1 MNLVRF
7 LSGNK
12 LGWYHELPRPYLLIA
27 AGFFNILNC
36 INQTDVFLSEID
48 GKERKTEMKRHVL
61 SILVNDYAGVLSR
74 VAGLFSRRGYNIDSL
89 SVGETETLGVSR
101 ITVVVICD
109 DDAIEQI
116 IKQVEK
122 LIDVRRVVDMTT
134 RQAVFRELALI
145 KVGCTGT
152 NRGEIVSIADIYR
165 ANIIDVATESM
176 TIEITG
182 NQNKIE
188 SFIMLMEPYG
198 VKEIVRTGLT
208 ALCRGNNPIKNFI
221 KQELE

>member
-1 MNLVRF
+1 
-7 LSGNK
+7 
-12 LGWYHELPRPYLLIA
+12 
-27 AGFFNILNC
+27 
-36 INQTDVFLSEID
+36 
-48 GKERKTEMKRHVL
+48 MKKHVL
-61 SILVNDYAGVLSR
+61 SILVDNNAGVLSR
-74 VAGLFSRRGYNIDSL
+74 VTGLFSRRGYNIDSL
-89 SVGETETLGVSR
+89 SVGETESPEISR
-101 ITVVVICD
+101 ITIAVICNED
-109 DDAIEQI
+109 SIEQI

-122 LIDVRRVVDMTT
+122 LIEVRRVVDMTK

-145 KVGCTGT
+145 KANCTAT
-152 NRGEIVSIADIYR
+152 NRGEIISIVDIYR

-188 SFIMLMEPYG
+188 SFIMLMNPYG

-208 ALCRGNNPIKNFI
+208 ALCRGNNPIKNYI